1 MPRNDSTEKGVE
13 PAKLCAARDVLA
25 NESRRFVAASK
36 LFVRAAMDH
45 QDGAWLH
52 EGADLEG
59 QKGEG
64 NHKEA
69 GLQEAAGACVLLLR
83 RMSAVGEAV
92 ASRVGDSAY
101 SRLLLEGLEAVA
113 LAHLRTVEAAREG
126 EKEKLMKC
134 ATQLATAL
142 TALMRTLRT
151 I

>member
-1 MPRNDSTEKGVE
+1 ME

-45 QDGAWLH
+45 QEGAWLH
-52 EGADLEG
+52 EGEG

-64 NHKEA
+64 NQKEA
-69 GLQEAAGACVLLLR
+69 GLHEAAGACVLLLR